1 MNGSRRKTIPAGRNH
16 MWLESEAWAAGAA
29 PAPQGMQQI
38 LITTVAPLALL
49 IVIFYFML
57 IRPQTKRAGD
67 HEKML
72 KALKRNDEVVTNG
85 GLIGRIAEIGDRVL
99 TLEIAPNV
107 RIRVERAQVMSLS
120 SYGKTAG
127 AKKE

>member
-1 MNGSRRKTIPAGRNH
+1 

-29 PAPQGMQQI
+29 SQPQGMQQMI
-38 LITTVAPLALL
+38 VTTVLPLALL
-49 IVIFYFML
+49 FLIFYFML

-67 HEKML
+67 HDKMI

-85 GLIGRIAEIGDRVL
+85 GLIGRIVEISDKLL

-107 RIRVERAQVMSLS
+107 RVRVERAQVASLS
-120 SYGKTAG
+120 AYAKTAVG
-127 AKKE
+127 KKE